1 MFLVSS
7 LHDKL
12 KKTLTEVDTYELP
25 NLQTM
30 YVPQKVKQMKPIIT
44 KVPKTETDFF
54 TSEKLNEMNK
64 TEWEKTF
71 TLSRLRKKWDTKMV
85 LNFDPKFKKI
95 NDKCISPS
103 VLESRQFIRDY
114 VDPDILLHKKKDWNN
129 SVDAKEKKIDKQ
141 KEIFECSIGL
151 NNYTVTKLKEKPIQE
166 GTETRD
172 KMFIDFNK
180 WDNSFYVDRKNN
192 LINYQNSK
200 ILDKKNTIIHWRK
213 TAYDRE
219 NENQIPISPS
229 RLLYESPRYYKKY
242 RTPKEDA
249 KYMYNT
255 MKKVKKLT
263 WLEREKAFKKI
274 MHDNPGNEKNLEKIN
289 SLTDKYMSTLYKEK
303 CNELLGKNSANKTSE
318 NFVKHWKDNELIFK
332 IDTISNW
339 KNMKWFRPL
348 MLTNTNFNKKSARNI
363 SNDSLL
369 RYNTY
374 NTEYNDQI
382 KTMESDEDYK
392 KREILKP
399 LVTLGTQIAK
409 EEKKIKYNL
418 IENYKKQVK
427 LEMIKK
433 NSLKN
438 SGSNSKEK
446 INVLQINNMESKYPM
461 NKKKYLM
468 YKNSF
473 NKDTKDE
480 DKSDI
485 NNSKIIDSLPVINNR
500 EYEKNIKSDNYK
512 DKVNQ
517 KIFLQAYKN
526 VTIKDIQREKTKNIN
541 NSNNSIEY
549 VYKHPGAFRQF
560 EFKTKYYT
568 PDDALRFKILSEKV
582 EAWSCCMNTDKNS
595 QGCQKRKI
603 NRMRWNLTNI

>member
-1 MFLVSS
+1 
-7 LHDKL
+7 
-12 KKTLTEVDTYELP
+12 
-25 NLQTM
+25 
-30 YVPQKVKQMKPIIT
+30 
-44 KVPKTETDFF
+44 
-54 TSEKLNEMNK
+54 
-64 TEWEKTF
+64 
-71 TLSRLRKKWDTKMV
+71 
-85 LNFDPKFKKI
+85 
-95 NDKCISPS
+95 
-103 VLESRQFIRDY
+103 
-114 VDPDILLHKKKDWNN
+114 
-129 SVDAKEKKIDKQ
+129 
-141 KEIFECSIGL
+141 
-151 NNYTVTKLKEKPIQE
+151 
-166 GTETRD
+166 
-172 KMFIDFNK
+172 
-180 WDNSFYVDRKNN
+180 
-192 LINYQNSK
+192 
-200 ILDKKNTIIHWRK
+200 
-213 TAYDRE
+213 
-219 NENQIPISPS
+219 
-229 RLLYESPRYYKKY
+229 
-242 RTPKEDA
+242 
-249 KYMYNT
+249 
-255 MKKVKKLT
+255 
-263 WLEREKAFKKI
+263 
-274 MHDNPGNEKNLEKIN
+274 
-289 SLTDKYMSTLYKEK
+289 
-303 CNELLGKNSANKTSE
+303 
-318 NFVKHWKDNELIFK
+318 
-332 IDTISNW
+332 
-339 KNMKWFRPL
+339 

-392 KREILKP
+392 KRELLKP

-473 NKDTKDE
+473 NKDTKNE